1 MKEKVLLHKNGI
13 VSLVEIELTPSEIAQ
28 QQAEQAAAERSY
40 WQSVNYDEAV
50 DAEIRKRYSVSQ
62 EFSILRQKDEK
73 PEEYAAYYAYCEECK
88 AYVKAQMKKY
98 EEV

>member
-13 VSLVEIELTPSEIAQ
+13 VSLVERELTPEEIAR

-50 DAEIRKRYSVSQ
+50 NAEIRKRYSVSQ
-62 EFSILRQKDEK
+62 EFAILRQKDEK
-73 PEEYAAYYAYCEECK
+73 PEEYVAYYSYCEECK
-88 AYVKAQMKKY
+88 AYVKQKKS
-98 EEV
+98 EI